1 MIPPCLVPSFCAH
14 GPPNRGDFGQMRRNK
29 ERVRLTEWNV
39 GFYKHTTLERVRH
52 EIRTYLLESAFQHDC
67 GRERFLAVLQVRLVE
82 TNPY

>member
-1 MIPPCLVPSFCAH
+1 MLTWVSFALQVWNLYW
-14 GPPNRGDFGQMRRNK
+14 PLPIGQMRRNK

-52 EIRTYLLESAFQHDC
+52 DIRTYLLESAFQHDC
-67 GRERFLAVLQVRLVE
+67 GRERFLAALQVRLVE